1 MVTRR
6 LLVKGIFVPGPLHG
20 VRVLDISTVL
30 AGPLASSLLAEFGA
44 EVIKVEL
51 PGVGDPARG
60 YPPLEDGVS
69 AGWAV
74 IGRNKSSMTID
85 LHHPEAAELVGRLAT
100 TADVVVTNFRPA
112 TLRRF
117 AIDYG
122 DLLAYRPDLV
132 MVHVSAYGRTG
143 PYADRPGFAR
153 VAEAFAGLTHR
164 TGFPDG
170 PPIFAGYPV
179 ADGVTGIYAAFA
191 AMLALR
197 QRDLTGEP
205 QLADIGLYE
214 PLLRMM
220 EDFIVDY
227 DATGEAGGRQGNEN
241 PHISP
246 NNLYR
251 TQDGRWLALPAST
264 EQMWRRLIVAM
275 DAPDLAAYDSMAV
288 RLEHRAEIEGRVAAF
303 VAAHDLAPLTKL
315 LETSGVACGPVNTA
329 ADICAD
335 PQVRARGSVVEVT
348 DVHTGRT
355 RLVQGSAGHFSGF
368 AQQIDKPAPRLGEH
382 TRDVLTGLGLDAATI
397 DDLADRGVI

>member
-1 MVTRR
+1 M
-6 LLVKGIFVPGPLHG
+6 PGPLNG

-44 EVIKVEL
+44 EVIKVEQ
-51 PGVGDPARG
+51 PGTGDPARS

-74 IGRNKSSMTID
+74 IGRNKSSVTVD
-85 LHHPEAAELVGRLAT
+85 LHHPDAAGLVGRLVE

-112 TLRRF
+112 TLSRF
-117 AIDYG
+117 AIDFD
-122 DLLAYRPDLV
+122 DLVVHRPDLV
-132 MVHVSAYGRTG
+132 MVHVSAFGRTG

-170 PPIFAGYPV
+170 PPVFAGYPV

-227 DATGEAGGRQGNEN
+227 GATGTVRERQGNEN

-251 TQDGRWLALPAST
+251 TRDGQWLALPAST
-264 EQMWRRLIVAM
+264 EQMWRRLVAVM
-275 DAPDLAAYDSMAV
+275 DAPDLAAYDSMTA
-288 RLEHRAEIEGRVAAF
+288 RIEHRAEIEGRVADF
-303 VAAHDLAPLTKL
+303 VASHDLRPLAEL
-315 LETSGVACGPVNTA
+315 LDAAGVACGPVNTA

-335 PQVRARGSVVEVT
+335 PHVRARGSVVEVT
-348 DVHTGRT
+348 DAHDGRT
-355 RLVQGSAGHFSGF
+355 RLVQGSAGRFSGF
-368 AQQIDKPAPRLGEH
+368 EQTIDRSAPRLGEH
-382 TRDVLTGLGLDAATI
+382 TRAVLKDLGLTEDTVDA
-397 DDLADRGVI
+397 LADRGVI

>member
-1 MVTRR
+1 M
-6 LLVKGIFVPGPLHG
+6 PGPLNG

-44 EVIKVEL
+44 EVIKVEQ
-51 PGVGDPARG
+51 PGTGDPARG
-60 YPPLEDGVS
+60 YPPLDDDGVS

-74 IGRNKSSMTID
+74 VGRNKSSVTID
-85 LHHPEAAELVGRLAT
+85 LHHPEAAALVGQLAA

-117 AIDYG
+117 SIDFD
-122 DLLAYRPDLV
+122 DLVVHRPDLV
-132 MVHVSAYGRTG
+132 MVHVSAFGRTG
-143 PYADRPGFAR
+143 PYAERPGFAR

-170 PPIFAGYPV
+170 PPVFAGYPV

-227 DATGEAGGRQGNEN
+227 GETGEVRERQGNEN

-251 TQDGRWLALPAST
+251 TRDGRWLALPAST
-264 EQMWRRLIVAM
+264 EQMWRRLVVAM
-275 DAPDLAAYDSMAV
+275 DAPDLAVYGTMSA
-288 RLEHRAEIEGRVAAF
+288 RIEHRAEIEGRVAAW
-303 VAAHDLAPLTKL
+303 VADHDLAPLTEL
-315 LETSGVACGPVNTA
+315 LDDAGVACGPVNSA
-329 ADICAD
+329 SDICAD
-335 PQVRARGSVVEVT
+335 PHVRARGSVVEVT
-348 DVHTGRT
+348 DEHDGRT
-355 RLVQGSAGHFSGF
+355 RLVQGSAGRFSGF
-368 AQQIDKPAPRLGEH
+368 GQIVDRSAPHLGEH
-382 TRDVLTGLGLDAATI
+382 TRAVLGELGLGPAAI
-397 DDLADRGVI
+397 DDLAVRGVI

>member
-1 MVTRR
+1 MS
-6 LLVKGIFVPGPLHG
+6 GPLNG

-44 EVIKVEL
+44 EVIKVEQ
-51 PGVGDPARG
+51 PGTGDPARS

-74 IGRNKSSMTID
+74 IGRNKSSVTVD
-85 LHHPEAAELVGRLAT
+85 LHHPEAAALVGRLVA

-117 AIDYG
+117 AIDFD
-122 DLLAYRPDLV
+122 DLVAHRPDLV

-164 TGFPDG
+164 TGFSDG
-170 PPIFAGYPV
+170 PPVFAGYPV

-227 DATGEAGGRQGNEN
+227 GATGTVRDRQGNEN

-251 TQDGRWLALPAST
+251 TRDGRWLALPAST
-264 EQMWRRLIVAM
+264 EQMWRRLIAAM
-275 DAPDLAAYDSMAV
+275 DAPDLAAYDSMTA
-288 RLEHRAEIEGRVAAF
+288 RIEHRAEIEGRVSAF
-303 VAAHDLAPLTKL
+303 VASHDLRPLTEL
-315 LETSGVACGPVNTA
+315 LDAAGVACGPVNTA

-335 PQVRARGSVVEVT
+335 PHVRARGSVVEVT
-348 DVHTGRT
+348 DAHDGRT
-355 RLVQGSAGHFSGF
+355 RLVQGSAGRFSGF
-368 AQQIDKPAPRLGEH
+368 EQTIGPSAPRLGEH
-382 TRDVLTGLGLDAATI
+382 TRAVLKDLGVTGETI
-397 DDLADRGVI
+397 DALADRGVI

>member
-1 MVTRR
+1 M
-6 LLVKGIFVPGPLHG
+6 PGPLNG

-44 EVIKVEL
+44 EVIKVEQ
-51 PGVGDPARG
+51 PGAGDPARG
-60 YPPLEDGVS
+60 YPPLDDDGVS

-74 IGRNKSSMTID
+74 VGRNKSSVTID
-85 LHHPEAAELVGRLAT
+85 LHHPEAAGLVGRLAA

-117 AIDYG
+117 SIDFE
-122 DLLAYRPDLV
+122 DLLAHRPDLV
-132 MVHVSAYGRTG
+132 MVHVSAFGRTG
-143 PYADRPGFAR
+143 PYAERPGFAR

-170 PPIFAGYPV
+170 PPVFAGYPV

-227 DATGEAGGRQGNEN
+227 GETGEVRERQGNEN

-251 TQDGRWLALPAST
+251 TRDGRWMALPAST
-264 EQMWRRLIVAM
+264 EQMWRRLVVAM
-275 DAPDLAAYDSMAV
+275 DAPDLAAYDTMSA
-288 RLEHRAEIEGRVAAF
+288 RIEHRAEIEGRVAAW
-303 VAAHDLAPLTKL
+303 VADHDLAPLTAL
-315 LETSGVACGPVNTA
+315 LDEAGVACGPVNSA

-335 PQVRARGSVVEVT
+335 PHVRERGSVVEVT
-348 DVHTGRT
+348 DEHDGRT
-355 RLVQGSAGHFSGF
+355 RLVQGSAGRFSGF
-368 AQQIDKPAPRLGEH
+368 GQIVDRSAPHLGEH
-382 TRDVLTGLGLDAATI
+382 TRSVLGELGLGPAAI
-397 DDLADRGVI
+397 DDLAVRGVI

>member
-1 MVTRR
+1 M
-6 LLVKGIFVPGPLHG
+6 PGPLYG

-30 AGPLASSLLAEFGA
+30 AGPLACSLLAEFGA
-44 EVIKVEL
+44 EVIKVEV
-51 PGVGDPARG
+51 PGAGDPARS

-74 IGRNKSSMTID
+74 IGRNKSSVTID
-85 LHHPEAAELVGRLAT
+85 LHHPEAAELVGRLAAT
-100 TADVVVTNFRPA
+100 VDVVVTNFRPA

-117 AIDYG
+117 SIDYD
-122 DLLAYRPDLV
+122 DLIAYRSDLV

-170 PPIFAGYPV
+170 PPVFAGYPV

-227 DATGEAGGRQGNEN
+227 DATGKAQGRQGNEN

-251 TQDGRWLALPAST
+251 TRDGRWLALPAST

-275 DAPDLAAYDSMAV
+275 DAPDLAAYDSMTA

-303 VAAHDLAPLTKL
+303 VAAHDLAPLTEL

-335 PQVRARGSVVEVT
+335 PQVRARGSVVEVA
-348 DVHTGRT
+348 DERSGRI
-355 RLVQGSAGHFSGF
+355 RRVQGSAGHFSGF
-368 AQQIDKPAPRLGEH
+368 TQQIDRRAPRLGEH
-382 TRDVLTGLGLDAATI
+382 THDVLKGLGLDAAAI

>member
-1 MVTRR
+1 M
-6 LLVKGIFVPGPLHG
+6 LGPLAG
-20 VRVLDISTVL
+20 VRVLDLSTVL
-30 AGPLASSLLAEFGA
+30 AGPLASSLLGEFGA
-44 EVIKVEL
+44 EVIKVEQ
-51 PGVGDPARG
+51 PGTGDPARG

-69 AGWAV
+69 VGWAV
-74 IGRNKSSMTID
+74 VGRNKSSVTVD
-85 LHHPEAAELVGRLAT
+85 LHHPEAAALVGRLTA

-117 AIDYG
+117 SIDFD
-122 DLLAYRPDLV
+122 DLVAYRPDLV
-132 MVHVSAYGRTG
+132 MVHVSAFGRTG

-170 PPIFAGYPV
+170 PPVFAGYPV

-197 QRDLTGEP
+197 QRDRTGEP

-227 DATGEAGGRQGNEN
+227 DATGEVRGRQGNEN

-251 TQDGRWLALPAST
+251 TGDGRWLALPAST
-264 EQMWRRLIVAM
+264 EQMWRRLITVM
-275 DAPDLAAYDSMAV
+275 KAPDLAVHDSITA
-288 RLEHRAEIEGRVAAF
+288 RIEHRAEIEGRVAAF
-303 VAAHDLAPLTKL
+303 VAAHDLESLTEL
-315 LETSGVACGPVNTA
+315 LAEAGVACGPVNTA

-335 PQVRARGSVVEVT
+335 PHMRARGSVVEVT
-348 DVHTGRT
+348 DEHDGRT
-355 RLVQGSAGHFSGF
+355 RLVQGSAGRFSGF
-368 AQQIDKPAPRLGEH
+368 EQRIDCGAPRLGEH
-382 TRDVLTGLGLDAATI
+382 TRAVLEDLGLASTTI
-397 DDLADRGVI
+397 DDLAGRGVV